1 MPTDNSENSRLV
13 YSSEDGPVE
22 PDKRPKKPKA
32 KAEQRSVTPADGV
45 VRVSRTKAGRKG
57 KTVTVITGLPA
68 SELQTVA
75 KELKRKCGVGGAV
88 KDGAVELQG
97 DQRDAVMKL
106 LAERFK
112 VVPSGG

>member
-88 KDGAVELQG
+88 KDVAVELQG